1 MILFQTNCMPWSLKD
16 NHQSLSF
23 SIFAGHGNLCDCFSP
38 KVTLFKKFDLKL
50 NILTKNILRDA
61 TFRVFMTRLEVEND
75 TFYAQS
81 VSFCLEV
88 NEGSLS
94 KRTKVF
100 LKILIR
106 VWDSF
111 RDMLNLLLIVTILV
125 YFKLQSLVF
134 YLGDLTLCCA
144 QKQNNHQTFQDWD
157 EDFYFFYNLIIGFI
171 QFIIPLTLI
180 ICLYNKIRFH
190 IR

>member
-1 MILFQTNCMPWSLKD
+1 MYPDRLCLLLVFFCGSYCVWQIQVNGVCQGAIIMILFQTNCMPWSLKD

-111 RDMLNLLLIVTILV
+111 RDMLNLLLIVTIFSLF
-125 YFKLQSLVF
+125 YFKL
-134 YLGDLTLCCA
+134 
-144 QKQNNHQTFQDWD
+144 
-157 EDFYFFYNLIIGFI
+157 
-171 QFIIPLTLI
+171 
-180 ICLYNKIRFH
+180 
-190 IR
+190 